1 VTSDHQAYGIWWSTP
16 ESAWQDNLK
25 YFQLITSTFKPKP

>member
-16 ESAWQDNLK
+16 EGQWNDDYR
-25 YFQLITSTFKPKP
+25 YFDLITKTFQPKP